1 MPRNSSR
8 FRAAW
13 AASTRKWISPSTAT
27 PAWRAFGSNNAM
39 DDLMN
44 ALIRPRTIAV
54 IGASPKRQT
63 LGNVALDNLANYKF
77 AGKVIPVHG
86 EAPEIAGLAAV
97 PAIEALPEGV
107 DVALASVPAAGV
119 ADVVR
124 RLDRR
129 GVRTAIVNTAGFS
142 AEQEA
147 ELRLLVSSSRILM
160 HGPNCMGL
168 INLSDATPIYT
179 GGITSR
185 IRRGPVALI
194 AQSGSAAIS
203 VINSSTA
210 GFSKIVTI
218 GSEFRVTGA
227 DYLRW
232 LASDDDTSVVGLVLE
247 SIPDADRFADA
258 VDLVHAAGKS
268 MVVLKVG
275 RSATGARATLAH
287 TGALIRNDDAFK
299 GFVERYGIPVVDD
312 YEELIATLEAFA
324 VSKKRPTRGHVGLMG
339 ISGGETA
346 LACDIC
352 DEIDLPFAVFSEATS
367 AALRAALPGIAGQNP
382 LDIGQSVGRPPGAA
396 LAGMTAIMN
405 AEEVGIGVVLQD
417 MQASL
422 PASSHHNYTVHLATV
437 AELSRNVDKPI
448 VLISPT
454 AEIMSDRLLAQL
466 EDTGVPPLRGLWPGL
481 VAVKSMAAWSGRRCD
496 PRRLADRK
504 LTVERAGLQREI
516 AGIRGPLPS
525 KLVGPAREL
534 RDSGRQ
540 IRRGAFGG
548 GGAHARRP
556 DRLPDGRES
565 NVRRRAAPFRRWRG
579 PAWHQERGGPQR
591 SVGADRKER
600 PGESPGRRDRWLRD
614 AGRTDRLRAG
624 DGGLPGGAALW
635 CADDRR
641 HGRCPGRTR
650 SRQGAEPEPG
660 DRRRSRRPVGG
671 NPPRQ
676 DAGRLSQSDSPHR
689 YGSACRA
696 GVEPVGACRGLR
708 RSCARMRSQS
718 CPDPQGVGRSS
729 CRRCLVRRGRRRS
742 VNCQEK
748 EAQRVKSPLLTNGRA
763 AEVSSFP
770 DHERSLQREDHR

>member
-1 MPRNSSR
+1 
-8 FRAAW
+8 
-13 AASTRKWISPSTAT
+13 
-27 PAWRAFGSNNAM
+27 
-39 DDLMN
+39 MN

-77 AGKVIPVHG
+77 SGKVIPVHG
-86 EAPEIAGLAAV
+86 EAPEIAGLAAI
-97 PAIEALPEGV
+97 PAIEVLPDDV

-210 GFSKIVTI
+210 GFSKVVTI
-218 GSEFRVTGA
+218 GSEYRVTGA

-504 LTVERAGLQREI
+504 LTAERAGLQREI
-516 AGIRGPLPS
+516 AGVRGPLPS
-525 KLVGPAREL
+525 KLVGRLLASYGIPVVKSAVARSAAEAL
-534 RDSGRQ
+534 TLAGRIGYPMVAKVMSADVPHRSDVGAVQ
-540 IRRGAFGG
+540 LGIRNEAGLSA
-548 GGAHARRP
+548 ALA
-556 DRLPDGRES
+556 LIEK
-565 NVRRRAAPFRRWRG
+565 NVREKVPGAVIDGYEMQEELIDCVQAMVGYQAAPPYG
-579 PAWHQERGGPQR
+579 ALTIVGTGGVLVELEADKALSLSPVTAAEAGALLAATR
-591 SVGADRKER
+591 LGKTLDGYRNLIPRTDTAALAGLVANLSELAADFADLVPECDLNPVLIRKGSGEVRVVDALFVAAGAD
-600 PGESPGRRDRWLRD
+600 
-614 AGRTDRLRAG
+614 
-624 DGGLPGGAALW
+624 
-635 CADDRR
+635 
-641 HGRCPGRTR
+641 
-650 SRQGAEPEPG
+650 Q
-660 DRRRSRRPVGG
+660 
-671 NPPRQ
+671 
-676 DAGRLSQSDSPHR
+676 
-689 YGSACRA
+689 
-696 GVEPVGACRGLR
+696 
-708 RSCARMRSQS
+708 
-718 CPDPQGVGRSS
+718 
-729 CRRCLVRRGRRRS
+729 
-742 VNCQEK
+742 
-748 EAQRVKSPLLTNGRA
+748 
-763 AEVSSFP
+763 
-770 DHERSLQREDHR
+770 

>member
-1 MPRNSSR
+1 
-8 FRAAW
+8 
-13 AASTRKWISPSTAT
+13 
-27 PAWRAFGSNNAM
+27 M
-39 DDLMN
+39 DSLMN

-54 IGASPKRQT
+54 IGASPNRQT

-86 EAPEIAGLAAV
+86 QATEIAGRATV
-97 PAIEALPEGV
+97 SAIEALPDDV
-107 DVALASVPAAGV
+107 DVALASVPAASV

-147 ELRLLVSSSRILM
+147 ELRLLVANSRVLM
-160 HGPNCMGL
+160 HGTNCMGL

-210 GFSKIVTI
+210 GFSKVVTI
-218 GSEFRVTGA
+218 GSEYRVTGA

-232 LASDDDTSVVGLVLE
+232 FATDDDTSVIGLVLE

-324 VSKKRPTRGHVGLMG
+324 VSKKRPTHGHVGLMG

-352 DEIDLPFAVFSEATS
+352 DEIDLPLAVFSEATG
-367 AALRAALPGIAGQNP
+367 AALRKALPGIAGQNP
-382 LDIGQSVGRPPGAA
+382 LDVGQSVGRQAGAA
-396 LAGMTAIMN
+396 LAGMTAIME

-422 PASSHHNYTVHLATV
+422 PASSQRNYTVHLGTV
-437 AELSRNVDKPI
+437 AELSRKVDKPI
-448 VLISPT
+448 VVISPT
-454 AEIMSDRLLAQL
+454 AEIMSDQLLTQL
-466 EDTGVPPLRGLWPGL
+466 EGTGVPPLRGLWPGL
-481 VAVKSMAAWSGRRCD
+481 AAAKSMLDWAGRKRD
-496 PRRLADRK
+496 PRRLGDRK
-504 LTVERAGLQREI
+504 LTPERAGMRQEM
-516 AGIRGPLPS
+516 ASIRGPLPA
-525 KLVGPAREL
+525 KLVGRLLESYGIPVVKSVVARSPAEALKLAGQIGYPMVVKVASADVLHRSDVGAVQLGIRNETDL
-534 RDSGRQ
+534 RAALAL
-540 IRRGAFGG
+540 I
-548 GGAHARRP
+548 
-556 DRLPDGRES
+556 EK
-565 NVRRRAAPFRRWRG
+565 NVREKVPGAVIDGYEMQEELVDCVQAMVGYQAAPPYG
-579 PAWHQERGGPQR
+579 ALVIVGSGG
-591 SVGADRKER
+591 VLVELEADKALSL
-600 PGESPGRRDRWLRD
+600 SPV
-614 AGRTDRLRAG
+614 T
-624 DGGLPGGAALW
+624 
-635 CADDRR
+635 
-641 HGRCPGRTR
+641 
-650 SRQGAEPEPG
+650 
-660 DRRRSRRPVGG
+660 
-671 NPPRQ
+671 
-676 DAGRLSQSDSPHR
+676 
-689 YGSACRA
+689 
-696 GVEPVGACRGLR
+696 
-708 RSCARMRSQS
+708 
-718 CPDPQGVGRSS
+718 
-729 CRRCLVRRGRRRS
+729 
-742 VNCQEK
+742 
-748 EAQRVKSPLLTNGRA
+748 A
-763 AEVSSFP
+763 AEAGAMVAATRLGKTLDGYRNLIAHTDTAPLAGLVSHLSELAADFSDLVP
-770 DHERSLQREDHR
+770 ECDLNPVLIRKGSGDVRVVDALFVAADQ

>member
-1 MPRNSSR
+1 
-8 FRAAW
+8 
-13 AASTRKWISPSTAT
+13 
-27 PAWRAFGSNNAM
+27 
-39 DDLMN
+39 MN

-54 IGASPKRQT
+54 IGASPNRQT

-86 EAPEIAGLAAV
+86 QATEIGGLATV
-97 PAIEALPEGV
+97 SAIEALPDDV
-107 DVALASVPAAGV
+107 DVALASVPAASV

-147 ELRLLVSSSRILM
+147 ELRLLVSKSRVLM

-185 IRRGPVALI
+185 VRRGPVALI

-203 VINSSTA
+203 VINSCTA
-210 GFSKIVTI
+210 GFSKVVTI
-218 GSEFRVTGA
+218 GSEYRVTGA

-232 LASDDDTSVVGLVLE
+232 FASDDDTSVVGLVLE

-324 VSKKRPTRGHVGLMG
+324 VSRKRPTRGRVGLMG

-352 DEIDLPFAVFSEATS
+352 DEIDLPLAVFSEATG
-367 AALRAALPGIAGQNP
+367 AALRAVLPGIAGQNP

-422 PASSHHNYTVHLATV
+422 PASSHHNYTVHLGTV

-481 VAVKSMAAWSGRRCD
+481 AAVKSMRDWAGRRPD
-496 PRRLADRK
+496 PRRLGGRS
-504 LTVERAGLQREI
+504 LTPERVGMRQEI
-516 AGIRGPLPS
+516 AGLSGPLPS
-525 KLVGPAREL
+525 KLVGRLLASYRIPVVKSVVARSAAEAL
-534 RDSGRQ
+534 TLGGQ
-540 IRRGAFGG
+540 IGYPMVVKVAS
-548 GGAHARRP
+548 ADVPH
-556 DRLPDGRES
+556 
-565 NVRRRAAPFRRWRG
+565 
-579 PAWHQERGGPQR
+579 R
-591 SVGADRKER
+591 SDVGAVQL
-600 PGESPGRRDRWLRD
+600 GITNA
-614 AGRTDRLRAG
+614 AGL
-624 DGGLPGGAALW
+624 GAALALIERNVREKVPG
-635 CADDRR
+635 ADIDGYELQEELIDCVQAMVGYQAAPPYGALTILGSGGVLVELEADKALSLSPVSAAEAGAMLAATRL
-641 HGRCPGRTR
+641 GRTLDGYR
-650 SRQGAEPEPG
+650 NLIPRTDTTALAGLVANLSELAADFSDLVPEC
-660 DRRRSRRPVGG
+660 DLNPVLIRKGSG
-671 NPPRQ
+671 EVRVVDALFVASQ
-676 DAGRLSQSDSPHR
+676 DQ
-689 YGSACRA
+689 
-696 GVEPVGACRGLR
+696 
-708 RSCARMRSQS
+708 
-718 CPDPQGVGRSS
+718 
-729 CRRCLVRRGRRRS
+729 
-742 VNCQEK
+742 
-748 EAQRVKSPLLTNGRA
+748 
-763 AEVSSFP
+763 
-770 DHERSLQREDHR
+770 